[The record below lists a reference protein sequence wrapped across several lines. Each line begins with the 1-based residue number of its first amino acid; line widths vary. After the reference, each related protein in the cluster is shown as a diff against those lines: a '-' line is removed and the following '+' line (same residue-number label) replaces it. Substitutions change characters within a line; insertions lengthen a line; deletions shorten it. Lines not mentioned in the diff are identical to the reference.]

1 MYKVSILNED
11 SGYNELC
18 KHYENNKYKEWDEWL
33 EVKTVFP
40 RPGRQGLVGILQ
52 SKKDPDINYIFKLSQ
67 YLNYLVQHEMSVLT
81 SLNDL
86 GSYCP
91 HFCKG
96 IGGTLAKVDPNSR
109 KDGNPFEISTKYPVE
124 KEVLLLENLTNT
136 TKFYNYIRSPNI
148 CDNILYSS
156 IKQTL
161 LAIAIAQKKKK
172 FTHYDLHSNNIMMKK
187 CNPNIVF
194 LYVLDE
200 QNQYCVPTHGHYPV
214 IIDFGFSYSSNM
226 DGNHLWPS
234 LGHTHVGFMS
244 DRFDKF
250 ADPKLFLVTVS
261 GEIKEKR
268 NNNKSKK
275 LRNIVKNM
283 FTPLNIDWTTGWDNG
298 GKKGASDYVTQM
310 LKGYNNESE
319 LFDKYDHHCVD
330 LLQSLIVLPL
340 QEQKYSNIDKSYQ
353 TFLTE
358 FVKIEKQIG
367 NPFYS
372 LYILKGIVDISRDV
386 HADYTRTESRSNAV
400 KHFKQAVYQYIDC
413 VSKYC
418 RPKDVHFEKMLC
430 GVLCL
435 SKNIE
440 GVLYDVIY
448 TQMKTKEKEYNK
460 LPLQT
465 IEQMYA
471 VLELNIRDT
480 YKFNDLTTIVV
491 LNCLGE
497 KCEEIKLNKEEQ
509 QTINETDTISRG
521 TVLYNIYNYKK

>member
-1 MYKVSILNED
+1 
-11 SGYNELC
+11 
-18 KHYENNKYKEWDEWL
+18 
-33 EVKTVFP
+33 
-40 RPGRQGLVGILQ
+40 
-52 SKKDPDINYIFKLSQ
+52 
-67 YLNYLVQHEMSVLT
+67 
-81 SLNDL
+81 
-86 GSYCP
+86 
-91 HFCKG
+91 
-96 IGGTLAKVDPNSR
+96 
-109 KDGNPFEISTKYPVE
+109 
-124 KEVLLLENLTNT
+124 
-136 TKFYNYIRSPNI
+136 
-148 CDNILYSS
+148 
-156 IKQTL
+156 
-161 LAIAIAQKKKK
+161 
-172 FTHYDLHSNNIMMKK
+172 MMKK